1 MITLE
6 VVEGPFDW
14 VALPDD
20 DADHEHDWRPVLA
33 TNASGRAYRCEIC
46 WDRTD

>member
-20 DADHEHDWRPVLA
+20 DADHEHDWQPIA
-33 TNASGRAYRCEIC
+33 TPRGQAYQCQIC